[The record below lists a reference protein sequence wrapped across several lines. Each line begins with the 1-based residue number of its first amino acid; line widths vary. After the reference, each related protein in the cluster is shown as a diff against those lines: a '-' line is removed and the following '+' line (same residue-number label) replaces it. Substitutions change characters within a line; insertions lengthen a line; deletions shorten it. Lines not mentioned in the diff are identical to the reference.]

1 MMEEKNSVSSFS
13 YIDPLV
19 VAKLSTMLLRA
30 RFVVEGFIAGL
41 HQSPYKGFSLE
52 FAQHREY
59 SPGDE
64 TRHVDWKV
72 YGRKDKYFVKQYQE
86 ETNLKGYVL
95 LDRSASMGYK
105 SEGIS
110 KLQYGSFLGASL
122 AYLMLRQQ
130 DSVGLA
136 TFDERIKKYIPP
148 RQSMAHLSLILE
160 ELENLVPSSRTGINQ
175 SLRELGQ
182 YTKRR
187 GLIILISDLLD
198 EQEEVIKALKYF
210 RFKKHE
216 VIVFH
221 LLDQA
226 ELEFPFSS
234 VLWLEDMEDGK
245 RVLTHPEIIREK
257 YKRLV
262 KEFTETYK
270 LNCLRSDIDYCLIN
284 TRTPLDLALGT
295 YLARRKML
303 R

>member
-1 MMEEKNSVSSFS
+1 MDQTKRG

-41 HQSPYKGFSLE
+41 HQSPYRGFSLE

-72 YGRKDKYFVKQYQE
+72 YGRKDRYYVKQFQE
-86 ETNLKGYVL
+86 ETNLKAYIL
-95 LDRSASMGYK
+95 LDRSASMGYG

-110 KLQYGSFLGASL
+110 KLQYGSYLAASL
-122 AYLMLRQQ
+122 AFLMLKQQ

-136 TFDERIKKYIPP
+136 TFDEKIRKYIPP
-148 RQSMAHLSLILE
+148 RQTKGHLSLILE
-160 ELENLVPSSRTGINQ
+160 ELESLVPFSATGINR
-175 SLRELGQ
+175 SLQELGQ
-182 YTKRR
+182 YTRRR

-198 EQEEVIKALKYF
+198 EQENVLKALKYF

-221 LLDQA
+221 LLDHG
-226 ELEFPFSS
+226 ELELPFTSQ
-234 VLWLEDMEDGK
+234 LWLEDMENGK
-245 RVLTHPEIIREK
+245 KVLTHADVIRRR
-257 YKRLV
+257 YGTVV
-262 KEFTETYK
+262 KEFINRYK
-270 LNCLRSDIDYCLIN
+270 LSCLTSDIDYCFID
-284 TRTPLDLALGT
+284 TRTPLDFALGA

>member
-1 MMEEKNSVSSFS
+1 VEESKKG
-13 YIDPLV
+13 YIDPLI
-19 VAKLSTMLLRA
+19 VAKLSTMLLKA

-64 TRHVDWKV
+64 TRHIDWKV

-86 ETNLKGYVL
+86 ETNLKGYIL

-105 SEGIS
+105 SKEIT
-110 KLQYGSFLGASL
+110 KLQYGSYLAASL
-122 AYLMLRQQ
+122 AFLMLRQQ
-130 DSVGLA
+130 DSVGLV
-136 TFDERIKKYIPP
+136 TFDERIRKYIPP
-148 RQSMAHLSLILE
+148 RQSKGHLSLILE
-160 ELENLVPSSRTGINQ
+160 ELEKLVPSSQTGINR
-175 SLRELGQ
+175 SLQELGK

-198 EQEEVIKALKYF
+198 EQEKVLNALKYF

-221 LLDQA
+221 LLDPA
-226 ELEFPFSS
+226 EMELPFTN
-234 VLWLEDMEDGK
+234 VLWLEDMENGK
-245 RVLTHPEIIREK
+245 RVLTHPQIIREK
-257 YKRLV
+257 YKSVV
-262 KEFTETYK
+262 KEFVETYK
-270 LNCLRSDIDYCLIN
+270 LSCLRSDIDYCLMD
-284 TRTPLDLALGT
+284 TKTPLDFALGA

>member
-1 MMEEKNSVSSFS
+1 MEQPKKG
-13 YIDPLV
+13 YIDPLI
-19 VAKLSTMLLRA
+19 VAKLSTMLLKA

-64 TRHVDWKV
+64 TRHIDWKV

-86 ETNLKGYVL
+86 ETNLKGYIL

-105 SEGIS
+105 SKGIT
-110 KLQYGSFLGASL
+110 KLQYGSYLAASL
-122 AYLMLRQQ
+122 AFLMLRQQ

-148 RQSMAHLSLILE
+148 RQSKGHLSLILK
-160 ELENLVPSSRTGINQ
+160 ELENLVPSSKTEISR
-175 SLRELGQ
+175 SLQELGQ

-198 EQEEVIKALKYF
+198 EQEEVLKALKYF

-221 LLDQA
+221 LLDHA
-226 ELEFPFSS
+226 ELELPFRS
-234 VLWLEDMEDGK
+234 VVWLEDMETGK

-257 YKRLV
+257 YKSIV
-262 KEFTETYK
+262 KEFVETYK
-270 LNCLRSDIDYCLIN
+270 LSCLSSDIDYCLID
-284 TRTPLDLALGT
+284 TKTPLDFALGA
-295 YLARRKML
+295 YLARRKIL

>member
-1 MMEEKNSVSSFS
+1 MEQPKKG
-13 YIDPLV
+13 YIDPLI
-19 VAKLSTMLLRA
+19 VAKLSTILLKA

-64 TRHVDWKV
+64 TRHIDWKV

-86 ETNLKGYVL
+86 ETNLKGYIL
-95 LDRSASMGYK
+95 LDRSASMGYRSK
-105 SEGIS
+105 GIT
-110 KLQYGSFLGASL
+110 KLQYGSYLAASL
-122 AYLMLRQQ
+122 AFLMLRQQ

-148 RQSMAHLSLILE
+148 RQSKGHLSLILK
-160 ELENLVPSSRTGINQ
+160 ELENLVPSSQTGINR

-198 EQEEVIKALKYF
+198 EQEKVLNALKYF

-221 LLDQA
+221 LLDPA
-226 ELEFPFSS
+226 ELELPFTN
-234 VLWLEDMEDGK
+234 VLWLEDMENKK
-245 RVLTHPEIIREK
+245 RVLTHPGIIREK
-257 YKRLV
+257 YKNV
-262 KEFTETYK
+262 IKEFVETYK
-270 LNCLRSDIDYCLIN
+270 LSCLRSDIDYCLMD
-284 TRTPLDLALGT
+284 TKTPLDFALGA

>member
-1 MMEEKNSVSSFS
+1 MEQLKRG
-13 YIDPLV
+13 YIDPLI

-41 HQSPYKGFSLE
+41 HQSPYRGFSLE

-86 ETNLKGYVL
+86 ETNLKGYIL
-95 LDRSASMGYK
+95 LDRSASMGYMSK
-105 SEGIS
+105 GIT
-110 KLQYGSFLGASL
+110 KLQYGSYLAASL

-136 TFDERIKKYIPP
+136 TFDEKIKKYIPP
-148 RQSMAHLSLILE
+148 RQSKGHLSLILD
-160 ELENLVPSSRTGINQ
+160 ELEKLVSSSATGINR

-198 EQEEVIKALKYF
+198 EQEKVLNALKYF

-221 LLDQA
+221 LLDPA
-226 ELEFPFSS
+226 ELELPFTD
-234 VLWLEDMEDGK
+234 VLWLEDMENGK
-245 RVLTHPEIIREK
+245 RILTHPEIIREK
-257 YKRLV
+257 YKNILE
-262 KEFTETYK
+262 EFVETYK

-284 TRTPLDLALGT
+284 TKTPLDFALGA

>member
-1 MMEEKNSVSSFS
+1 MEQPKKG
-13 YIDPLV
+13 YIDPLI
-19 VAKLSTMLLRA
+19 VAKLSTMLLKA

-41 HQSPYKGFSLE
+41 HQSPYRGFSLE

-64 TRHVDWKV
+64 TRHIDWKV

-86 ETNLKGYVL
+86 ETNLKGYIL

-105 SEGIS
+105 SKEIT
-110 KLQYGSFLGASL
+110 KLQYGSYLAASL
-122 AYLMLRQQ
+122 AFLMLKQQ

-148 RQSMAHLSLILE
+148 RQSKRHLSLILE
-160 ELENLVPSSRTGINQ
+160 ELEKLVPSSQTGINR
-175 SLRELGQ
+175 SLQELGQ

-198 EQEEVIKALKYF
+198 EQEKVLNALKYF

-221 LLDQA
+221 LLDPA
-226 ELEFPFSS
+226 EMELPFTN
-234 VLWLEDMEDGK
+234 VLWLEDMENGK
-245 RVLTHPEIIREK
+245 RVLTHPQIIREK
-257 YKRLV
+257 YKSVV
-262 KEFTETYK
+262 KKFVETYK
-270 LNCLRSDIDYCLIN
+270 LSCLKSDIDYCLMD
-284 TRTPLDLALGT
+284 TKTPLDFALGA

>member
-1 MMEEKNSVSSFS
+1 
-13 YIDPLV
+13 
-19 VAKLSTMLLRA
+19 MLLKA

-41 HQSPYKGFSLE
+41 HQSPYRGFSLE

-64 TRHVDWKV
+64 TRHIDWKV

-86 ETNLKGYVL
+86 ETNLKGYIL

-105 SEGIS
+105 SKEIT
-110 KLQYGSFLGASL
+110 KLQYGSYLAASL
-122 AYLMLRQQ
+122 AFLMLKQQ
-130 DSVGLA
+130 DSVGLV

-148 RQSMAHLSLILE
+148 RQSKGHLSLILE
-160 ELENLVPSSRTGINQ
+160 ELEKLVPSSQTGINR
-175 SLRELGQ
+175 SLQELGQ

-198 EQEEVIKALKYF
+198 EQEKVLNALKYF

-221 LLDQA
+221 LLDPA
-226 ELEFPFSS
+226 EMELPFTN
-234 VLWLEDMEDGK
+234 VLWLEDMENGK
-245 RVLTHPEIIREK
+245 RVLTHPQIIREK
-257 YKRLV
+257 YKSVV
-262 KEFTETYK
+262 KEFVETYK
-270 LNCLRSDIDYCLIN
+270 LSCLRSDIDYCLMD
-284 TRTPLDLALGT
+284 TKTPLDFALGT

>member
-1 MMEEKNSVSSFS
+1 VEQPKKG
-13 YIDPLV
+13 YIDPLI
-19 VAKLSTMLLRA
+19 VAKLSTMLLKA

-64 TRHVDWKV
+64 TRHIDWKV

-86 ETNLKGYVL
+86 ETNLKGYIL

-105 SEGIS
+105 SKGIT
-110 KLQYGSFLGASL
+110 KLQYGSYLAASL
-122 AYLMLRQQ
+122 AFLMLRQQ

-148 RQSMAHLSLILE
+148 RQSKGHLSLILK
-160 ELENLVPSSRTGINQ
+160 ELENLVPSSQTGINR

-198 EQEEVIKALKYF
+198 EQEKVLNALKYF

-221 LLDQA
+221 LLDPA
-226 ELEFPFSS
+226 ELELPFTN
-234 VLWLEDMEDGK
+234 VLWLEDMENKK

-257 YKRLV
+257 YKNV
-262 KEFTETYK
+262 IKEFVETYK
-270 LNCLRSDIDYCLIN
+270 LSCLRSDIDYCLMD
-284 TRTPLDLALGT
+284 TKTPLDFALGA

>member
-1 MMEEKNSVSSFS
+1 MEQPKRG
-13 YIDPLV
+13 YIDPLI
-19 VAKLSTMLLRA
+19 VAKLSTMLLKA

-41 HQSPYKGFSLE
+41 HQSPYRGFSLE

-64 TRHVDWKV
+64 TRHIDWKV

-86 ETNLKGYVL
+86 ETNLKGYIL
-95 LDRSASMGYK
+95 LDISASMGYK
-105 SEGIS
+105 SKEIT
-110 KLQYGSFLGASL
+110 KLQYGSYLAASL
-122 AYLMLRQQ
+122 AFLMLRQQ
-130 DSVGLA
+130 DSVGLV

-148 RQSMAHLSLILE
+148 RQSKGHLSLILE
-160 ELENLVPSSRTGINQ
+160 ELEKLTSSSQTGINR
-175 SLRELGQ
+175 SLQELGQ

-198 EQEEVIKALKYF
+198 DQEKVLNALKYF

-221 LLDQA
+221 LLDPA
-226 ELEFPFSS
+226 EMELPFTN
-234 VLWLEDMEDGK
+234 VLWLEDMENGK
-245 RVLTHPEIIREK
+245 RVLTHPQIIREK
-257 YKRLV
+257 YKSVV
-262 KEFTETYK
+262 KEFVETYK
-270 LNCLRSDIDYCLIN
+270 LSCLRSDIDYCLMD
-284 TRTPLDLALGT
+284 TKTPLDFALGA

>member
-1 MMEEKNSVSSFS
+1 MEEKSSMPAVS

-41 HQSPYKGFSLE
+41 HQSPYRGFSLE

-64 TRHVDWKV
+64 TKHVDWKV

-86 ETNLKGYVL
+86 ETNLKGYIL
-95 LDRSASMGYK
+95 LDRSASMGYR

-110 KLQYGSFLGASL
+110 KLQYGSYLGASL
-122 AYLMLRQQ
+122 AFLMLKQQ

-148 RQSMAHLSLILE
+148 RQSKGHLSLILE
-160 ELENLVPSSRTGINQ
+160 ELESLVPSSRTGINR
-175 SLRELGQ
+175 SLQELGQ

-198 EQEEVIKALKYF
+198 EQEEVLKALKYF

-216 VIVFH
+216 LIVFH
-221 LLDQA
+221 LLDHA
-226 ELEFPFSS
+226 ELELPFSS
-234 VLWLEDMEDGK
+234 ALWLEDMENGK

-257 YKRLV
+257 YKGLV
-262 KEFTETYK
+262 KEFIETYK
-270 LNCLRSDIDYCLIN
+270 LSCLRSDIDYCLID
-284 TRTPLDLALGT
+284 TKTPLDLALGA
-295 YLARRKML
+295 YLARRKLL

>member
-1 MMEEKNSVSSFS
+1 MEESKKG
-13 YIDPLV
+13 YIDPLI
-19 VAKLSTMLLRA
+19 VAKLSTMLLKA

-41 HQSPYKGFSLE
+41 HQSPYRGFSLE

-64 TRHVDWKV
+64 TRHIDWKV

-86 ETNLKGYVL
+86 ETNLKGYIL

-105 SEGIS
+105 SKEIT
-110 KLQYGSFLGASL
+110 KLQYGSYLAASL
-122 AYLMLRQQ
+122 AFLMLRQQ
-130 DSVGLA
+130 DSVGLV

-148 RQSMAHLSLILE
+148 RQSKGHLSLILK
-160 ELENLVPSSRTGINQ
+160 ELERLVPSSQTGINR
-175 SLRELGQ
+175 SLQELGQ

-198 EQEEVIKALKYF
+198 EQEKVLNALKYF

-221 LLDQA
+221 LLDPA
-226 ELEFPFSS
+226 EMELPFTN
-234 VLWLEDMEDGK
+234 VLWLEDMENGK
-245 RVLTHPEIIREK
+245 RVLTHPQIIREK
-257 YKRLV
+257 YKSVV
-262 KEFTETYK
+262 KEFVETYK
-270 LNCLRSDIDYCLIN
+270 LSCLRSDIDYCLMD
-284 TRTPLDLALGT
+284 TKTPLDFALGA

>member
-1 MMEEKNSVSSFS
+1 MEEKSSLFPFS

-41 HQSPYKGFSLE
+41 HQSPYRGFSLE

-64 TRHVDWKV
+64 TKHVDWKV

-86 ETNLKGYVL
+86 ETNLKAYIL
-95 LDRSASMGYK
+95 LDRSASMGYR
-105 SEGIS
+105 SQGIS
-110 KLQYGSFLGASL
+110 KLQYGSYLGASL
-122 AYLMLRQQ
+122 AFLMLKQQ

-136 TFDERIKKYIPP
+136 TFDEGIKKYIPP
-148 RQSMAHLSLILE
+148 CQSKGHLSLILE
-160 ELENLVPSSRTGINQ
+160 ELENLVPSSRTGINRALQ
-175 SLRELGQ
+175 ELGQ

-198 EQEEVIKALKYF
+198 EQEEVLKALKYF

-216 VIVFH
+216 LIVFH
-221 LLDQA
+221 LLDHTEM
-226 ELEFPFSS
+226 ELPFKGA
-234 VLWLEDMEDGK
+234 LWLEDMENGK
-245 RVLTHPEIIREK
+245 RILTHPEIIQEK

-262 KEFTETYK
+262 KEFIEAYK
-270 LNCLRSDIDYCLIN
+270 LSCLRSDIDYCLID
-284 TRTPLDLALGT
+284 TKTPLDFALGA

>member
-1 MMEEKNSVSSFS
+1 MEQPKRG
-13 YIDPLV
+13 YIDPLI

-41 HQSPYKGFSLE
+41 HQSPYRGFSLE

-86 ETNLKGYVL
+86 ETNLKGYIL

-105 SEGIS
+105 SGEIS
-110 KLQYGSFLGASL
+110 KLQYGSYLAASL
-122 AYLMLRQQ
+122 AFLMLRQQ

-148 RQSMAHLSLILE
+148 RQSKGHLSLILE
-160 ELENLVPSSRTGINQ
+160 ELEKLVPSSQTGINR

-198 EQEEVIKALKYF
+198 EQEKVLNGLKYF

-221 LLDQA
+221 LLDPA
-226 ELEFPFSS
+226 ELELPFTNI
-234 VLWLEDMEDGK
+234 LWLEDMENRR

-257 YKRLV
+257 YKNVL
-262 KEFTETYK
+262 KEFVETYK

-284 TRTPLDLALGT
+284 TKTPLDFSLGA

>member
-1 MMEEKNSVSSFS
+1 MEQPKKG
-13 YIDPLV
+13 YIDPLI
-19 VAKLSTMLLRA
+19 VAKLSTMLLKA

-41 HQSPYKGFSLE
+41 HQSPYRGFSLE

-64 TRHVDWKV
+64 TRHIDWKV

-86 ETNLKGYVL
+86 ETNLKGYIL

-105 SEGIS
+105 SKEIT
-110 KLQYGSFLGASL
+110 KLQYGSYLAASL
-122 AYLMLRQQ
+122 AFLMLRQQ
-130 DSVGLA
+130 DSVGLV

-148 RQSMAHLSLILE
+148 RQSKGHLSLILE
-160 ELENLVPSSRTGINQ
+160 ELEKLVPSSQTGINR
-175 SLRELGQ
+175 SLQELGQ

-198 EQEEVIKALKYF
+198 EQEKVLNALKYF

-221 LLDQA
+221 LLDPA
-226 ELEFPFSS
+226 EMELPFTN
-234 VLWLEDMEDGK
+234 VLWLEDMENGK
-245 RVLTHPEIIREK
+245 RVLTHPQIIREK
-257 YKRLV
+257 YKSVV
-262 KEFTETYK
+262 KEFVETYK
-270 LNCLRSDIDYCLIN
+270 LSCLRSDIDYCLMD
-284 TRTPLDLALGT
+284 TKTPLDFALGA

>member
-1 MMEEKNSVSSFS
+1 MEQPKKG
-13 YIDPLV
+13 YIDPLI
-19 VAKLSTMLLRA
+19 VAKLSTMLLKA

-41 HQSPYKGFSLE
+41 HQSPYRGFSLE

-64 TRHVDWKV
+64 TRHIDWKV

-86 ETNLKGYVL
+86 ETNLKGYIL

-105 SEGIS
+105 SKEIT
-110 KLQYGSFLGASL
+110 KLQYGSYLAASL
-122 AYLMLRQQ
+122 AFLMLRQQ
-130 DSVGLA
+130 DSVGLV

-148 RQSMAHLSLILE
+148 RQSKRHLSLILE
-160 ELENLVPSSRTGINQ
+160 ELEKLVPSSQTGINR
-175 SLRELGQ
+175 SLQELGQ

-198 EQEEVIKALKYF
+198 EQEKVLNALKYF

-221 LLDQA
+221 LLDPA
-226 ELEFPFSS
+226 EMELPFTN
-234 VLWLEDMEDGK
+234 VLWLEDMENGK
-245 RVLTHPEIIREK
+245 RVLTHPQIIREK
-257 YKRLV
+257 YKSVV
-262 KEFTETYK
+262 KKFVETYK
-270 LNCLRSDIDYCLIN
+270 LSCLKSDIDYCLMD
-284 TRTPLDLALGT
+284 TKTPLDFALGA

>member
-1 MMEEKNSVSSFS
+1 MEEPKKG
-13 YIDPLV
+13 YIDPLI
-19 VAKLSTMLLRA
+19 VAKLSTMLLKA

-64 TRHVDWKV
+64 TRHIDWKV

-86 ETNLKGYVL
+86 ETNLKGYIL
-95 LDRSASMGYK
+95 LDRSASMGYRSK
-105 SEGIS
+105 GIT
-110 KLQYGSFLGASL
+110 KLQYGSYLAASL
-122 AYLMLRQQ
+122 AFLMLRQQ

-148 RQSMAHLSLILE
+148 RQSKGHLSLILK
-160 ELENLVPSSRTGINQ
+160 ELEKLVPSSQTGINR

-198 EQEEVIKALKYF
+198 EQEKVLNALKYF

-221 LLDQA
+221 LLDPA
-226 ELEFPFSS
+226 ELELPFTN
-234 VLWLEDMEDGK
+234 VLWLEDMENKK

-257 YKRLV
+257 YKNV
-262 KEFTETYK
+262 IKEFVETYK
-270 LNCLRSDIDYCLIN
+270 LSCLRSDIDYCLMD
-284 TRTPLDLALGT
+284 TKTPLDFALGA

>member
-1 MMEEKNSVSSFS
+1 MEQPKRG
-13 YIDPLV
+13 YIDPLI

-41 HQSPYKGFSLE
+41 HQSPYRGFSLE

-72 YGRKDKYFVKQYQE
+72 YGRKDRYYVKQYQE
-86 ETNLKGYVL
+86 ETNLKGYIL
-95 LDRSASMGYK
+95 LDRSASMGYR
-105 SEGIS
+105 SEGLS
-110 KLQYGSFLGASL
+110 KLQYGSYLAASL
-122 AYLMLRQQ
+122 AFLMLKQQ

-136 TFDERIKKYIPP
+136 TFDEKIKKYIPP
-148 RQSMAHLSLILE
+148 RQSKGHLSLILE
-160 ELENLVPSSRTGINQ
+160 ELENLIPAYKTGINR
-175 SLRELGQ
+175 SLQELGQ

-198 EQEEVIKALKYF
+198 EQEEVLKALKYF

-221 LLDQA
+221 LLDHA
-226 ELEFPFSS
+226 ELELPFKG
-234 VLWLEDMEDGK
+234 VVWVEDMENAK
-245 RVLTHPEIIREK
+245 RVLTHPEIIRK
-257 YKRLV
+257 RYKSVV
-262 KEFTETYK
+262 KEFVETYR
-270 LNCLRSDIDYCLIN
+270 LSCLRSDIDYCLID
-284 TRTPLDLALGT
+284 TKTPLDFSLGA

>member
-1 MMEEKNSVSSFS
+1 MEESKKG
-13 YIDPLV
+13 YIDPLI
-19 VAKLSTMLLRA
+19 VAKLSTMLLKA

-64 TRHVDWKV
+64 TRHIDWKV

-86 ETNLKGYVL
+86 ETNLKGYIL
-95 LDRSASMGYK
+95 LDRSASMGYRSK
-105 SEGIS
+105 GIT
-110 KLQYGSFLGASL
+110 KLQYGSYLAASL
-122 AYLMLRQQ
+122 AFLMLRQQ

-148 RQSMAHLSLILE
+148 RQSKGHLSLILK
-160 ELENLVPSSRTGINQ
+160 ELEKLVPSSQTGINR

-198 EQEEVIKALKYF
+198 EQEKVLNALKYF

-221 LLDQA
+221 LLDPA
-226 ELEFPFSS
+226 ELELPFTN
-234 VLWLEDMEDGK
+234 VLWLEDMENKK

-257 YKRLV
+257 YKNV
-262 KEFTETYK
+262 IKEFVETYK
-270 LNCLRSDIDYCLIN
+270 LSCLRSDIDYCLMD
-284 TRTPLDLALGT
+284 TKTPLDFALGA

>member
-1 MMEEKNSVSSFS
+1 MEDRKRG
-13 YIDPLV
+13 YIDPLI

-41 HQSPYKGFSLE
+41 HQSPYRGFSLE

-64 TRHVDWKV
+64 TKHVDWKV
-72 YGRKDKYFVKQYQE
+72 YGRKDRYYVKQYQE
-86 ETNLKGYVL
+86 ETNLKAYIL
-95 LDRSASMGYK
+95 LDRSASMGYGR
-105 SEGIS
+105 EGMS
-110 KLQYGSFLGASL
+110 KLQYGSYLAASL
-122 AYLMLRQQ
+122 AFLMLKQQ

-136 TFDERIKKYIPP
+136 TFDERIKRYIPP
-148 RQSMAHLSLILE
+148 RQSKGHLSLILE
-160 ELENLVPSSRTGINQ
+160 ELENLVSSSRTGINCCLQ
-175 SLRELGQ
+175 ELGQ

-187 GLIILISDLLD
+187 GLIILISDLFD

-221 LLDQA
+221 LLDHA
-226 ELEFPFSS
+226 ELELPFTS
-234 VLWLEDMEDGK
+234 VLWLQDMENGK
-245 RVLTHPEIIREK
+245 RVLTHPEVIREK
-257 YKRLV
+257 YKNVV
-262 KEFTETYK
+262 KEFIETYK
-270 LNCLRSDIDYCLIN
+270 LSCLRSDIDYCLID
-284 TRTPLDLALGT
+284 TKTPLDFALGA

>member
-1 MMEEKNSVSSFS
+1 VEDRKRG
-13 YIDPLV
+13 YIDPLI

-41 HQSPYKGFSLE
+41 HQSPYRGFSLE

-64 TRHVDWKV
+64 TKHVDWKV
-72 YGRKDKYFVKQYQE
+72 YGRKDRYYVKQYQE
-86 ETNLKGYVL
+86 ETNLKAYIL
-95 LDRSASMGYK
+95 LDRSASMGYGR
-105 SEGIS
+105 EGMS
-110 KLQYGSFLGASL
+110 KLQYGSYLAASL
-122 AYLMLRQQ
+122 AFLMLKQQ

-136 TFDERIKKYIPP
+136 TFDERIKRYIPP
-148 RQSMAHLSLILE
+148 RQSKGHLSLILE
-160 ELENLVPSSRTGINQ
+160 ELENLVSSSRTGINR
-175 SLRELGQ
+175 SLQELGQ

-187 GLIILISDLLD
+187 GLIILISDLFD

-221 LLDQA
+221 LLDHA
-226 ELEFPFSS
+226 ELELPFTS
-234 VLWLEDMEDGK
+234 VLWLQDMENGK
-245 RVLTHPEIIREK
+245 RVLTHPEVIREK
-257 YKRLV
+257 YKNVV
-262 KEFTETYK
+262 KEFIETYK
-270 LNCLRSDIDYCLIN
+270 LSCLRSDIDYCLID
-284 TRTPLDLALGT
+284 TKTPLDFALGA

>member
-1 MMEEKNSVSSFS
+1 VEEPKKG
-13 YIDPLV
+13 YIDPLI
-19 VAKLSTMLLRA
+19 VAKLSTMLLKA

-64 TRHVDWKV
+64 TRHIDWKV

-86 ETNLKGYVL
+86 ETNLKGYIL
-95 LDRSASMGYK
+95 LDRSASMGYRSK
-105 SEGIS
+105 GIT
-110 KLQYGSFLGASL
+110 KLQYGSYLAASL
-122 AYLMLRQQ
+122 AFLMLRQQ

-148 RQSMAHLSLILE
+148 RQSKGHLSLILK
-160 ELENLVPSSRTGINQ
+160 ELEKLVPSSQTGINR

-198 EQEEVIKALKYF
+198 EQEKVLNALKYF

-221 LLDQA
+221 LLDPA
-226 ELEFPFSS
+226 ELELPFTN
-234 VLWLEDMEDGK
+234 VLWLEDMENKK

-257 YKRLV
+257 YKNV
-262 KEFTETYK
+262 IKGFVETYK
-270 LNCLRSDIDYCLIN
+270 LSCLRSDIDYCLMD
-284 TRTPLDLALGT
+284 TKTPLDFALGA

>member
-1 MMEEKNSVSSFS
+1 MEQPKRG
-13 YIDPLV
+13 YIDPLI

-41 HQSPYKGFSLE
+41 HQSPYRGFSLE

-86 ETNLKGYVL
+86 ETNLKGYIL

-105 SEGIS
+105 SGQIS
-110 KLQYGSFLGASL
+110 KLQYGSYLAASL
-122 AYLMLRQQ
+122 AFLMLRQQ

-148 RQSMAHLSLILE
+148 RQSKGHLSLILE
-160 ELENLVPSSRTGINQ
+160 ELEKLVPSSQTGINR

-198 EQEEVIKALKYF
+198 EQEKVLNGLKYF

-221 LLDQA
+221 LLDPA
-226 ELEFPFSS
+226 ELELPFTNI
-234 VLWLEDMEDGK
+234 LWLEDMENRK

-257 YKRLV
+257 YKNVL
-262 KEFTETYK
+262 KEFVETYK
-270 LNCLRSDIDYCLIN
+270 LSCLRSDIDYCLIN
-284 TRTPLDLALGT
+284 TKTPLDFSLGA

>member
-1 MMEEKNSVSSFS
+1 MEQPKKG
-13 YIDPLV
+13 YIDPLI
-19 VAKLSTMLLRA
+19 VAKLSTMFLKA

-41 HQSPYKGFSLE
+41 HQSPYRGFSLE

-64 TRHVDWKV
+64 TRHIDWKV

-86 ETNLKGYVL
+86 ETNLKGYIL

-105 SEGIS
+105 SKEIT
-110 KLQYGSFLGASL
+110 KLQYGSYLAASL
-122 AYLMLRQQ
+122 AFLMLKQQ
-130 DSVGLA
+130 DSVGLV

-148 RQSMAHLSLILE
+148 RQSKGHLSLILE
-160 ELENLVPSSRTGINQ
+160 ELEKLVPSSQTGINR
-175 SLRELGQ
+175 SLQELGQ

-198 EQEEVIKALKYF
+198 EQEKVLNALKYF

-221 LLDQA
+221 LLDPA
-226 ELEFPFSS
+226 EMELPFTN
-234 VLWLEDMEDGK
+234 VLWLEDMENGK
-245 RVLTHPEIIREK
+245 RVLTHPQIIREK
-257 YKRLV
+257 YKSVV
-262 KEFTETYK
+262 KEFVETYK
-270 LNCLRSDIDYCLIN
+270 LSCLRSDIDYCLMD
-284 TRTPLDLALGT
+284 TKTPLDFALGT

>member
-1 MMEEKNSVSSFS
+1 MEEPKKG
-13 YIDPLV
+13 YIDPLI

-64 TRHVDWKV
+64 TRHIDWKV

-86 ETNLKGYVL
+86 ETNLKGYIL

-105 SEGIS
+105 SKGIT
-110 KLQYGSFLGASL
+110 KLQYGSYLAASL
-122 AYLMLRQQ
+122 AFLMLRQQ

-148 RQSMAHLSLILE
+148 RQSKGHLSLILK
-160 ELENLVPSSRTGINQ
+160 ELENLVPSSQTGINR

-198 EQEEVIKALKYF
+198 EQEKVLNALKYF

-221 LLDQA
+221 LLDPA
-226 ELEFPFSS
+226 ELELPFTN
-234 VLWLEDMEDGK
+234 VLWLEDMENKK
-245 RVLTHPEIIREK
+245 RVLTHPEVIREK
-257 YKRLV
+257 YKNV
-262 KEFTETYK
+262 IKEFVEMYK
-270 LNCLRSDIDYCLIN
+270 LSCLRSDIDYCLMD
-284 TRTPLDLALGT
+284 TKTPLDFALGA

>member
-1 MMEEKNSVSSFS
+1 VEQPKRG
-13 YIDPLV
+13 YIDPLI

-41 HQSPYKGFSLE
+41 HQSPYRGFSLE

-72 YGRKDKYFVKQYQE
+72 YGRKDRYYVKQYQE
-86 ETNLKGYVL
+86 ETNLKGYIL
-95 LDRSASMGYK
+95 LDRSASMGYR
-105 SEGIS
+105 SEGLS
-110 KLQYGSFLGASL
+110 KLQYGCYLAASL
-122 AYLMLRQQ
+122 AFLMLKQQ

-136 TFDERIKKYIPP
+136 TFDENIKKYIPA
-148 RQSMAHLSLILE
+148 RQSKGHLSLILE
-160 ELENLVPSSRTGINQ
+160 ELENLIPSSKTGINR
-175 SLRELGQ
+175 SLQELGQ

-198 EQEEVIKALKYF
+198 EQEEVLKALKYF

-221 LLDQA
+221 LLDHA
-226 ELEFPFSS
+226 ELELPFRH
-234 VLWLEDMEDGK
+234 VVWLEDMENARK
-245 RVLTHPEIIREK
+245 VLTHPEIIRK
-257 YKRLV
+257 RYKSLV
-262 KEFTETYK
+262 KEFVETYR
-270 LNCLRSDIDYCLIN
+270 LSCLRSDIDYCLID
-284 TRTPLDLALGT
+284 TKTPLDFALGA

>member
-1 MMEEKNSVSSFS
+1 VEEQKKG
-13 YIDPLV
+13 YIDPLI

-41 HQSPYKGFSLE
+41 HQSPYRGFSLE

-86 ETNLKGYVL
+86 ETNLKGYIL

-105 SEGIS
+105 SKGIT
-110 KLQYGSFLGASL
+110 KLQYGSYLAASL
-122 AYLMLRQQ
+122 AFLMLRQQ

-136 TFDERIKKYIPP
+136 TFDEKIKKYIPP
-148 RQSMAHLSLILE
+148 RQSKGHLSLILS
-160 ELENLVPSSRTGINQ
+160 ELEKLIPSSQTGINR

-198 EQEEVIKALKYF
+198 EQEKVLNALKYF

-221 LLDQA
+221 LLDHA
-226 ELEFPFSS
+226 ELELPFTN
-234 VLWLEDMEDGK
+234 VLWLEDMENGK
-245 RVLTHPEIIREK
+245 RVLTHPQIIREK
-257 YKRLV
+257 YKNVV
-262 KEFTETYK
+262 KEFVEMYK
-270 LNCLRSDIDYCLIN
+270 LSCLRSDIDYWLMD
-284 TRTPLDLALGT
+284 TKTPLDFALGA

>member
-1 MMEEKNSVSSFS
+1 VEEPKRG

-19 VAKLSTMLLRA
+19 VAKLSSMLLRA

-41 HQSPYKGFSLE
+41 HQSPYRGFSLE

-86 ETNLKGYVL
+86 ETNLKGYIL
-95 LDRSASMGYK
+95 LDRSASMGYR
-105 SEGIS
+105 SEGMS
-110 KLQYGSFLGASL
+110 KLQYGSYLAASL
-122 AYLMLRQQ
+122 AFLMLKQQ

-148 RQSMAHLSLILE
+148 RQSKGHLSLILE
-160 ELENLVPSSRTGINQ
+160 ELENLVPSSKTEISR
-175 SLRELGQ
+175 SLQELGQ

-198 EQEEVIKALKYF
+198 EQEEVLKALKYF

-221 LLDQA
+221 LLDHA
-226 ELEFPFSS
+226 ELELPFTS
-234 VLWLEDMEDGK
+234 VVWLEDMETGK

-257 YKRLV
+257 YKSIV
-262 KEFTETYK
+262 KEFVETYK
-270 LNCLRSDIDYCLIN
+270 LSCLGSDIDYCLID
-284 TRTPLDLALGT
+284 TKTPLDFALGA